1 MTSKRRRTE
10 SGQKDRRTERQKDRR
25 TEKQKESF
33 EVKDKNEPE
42 KCLLRDCLS
51 AEKYYTCRLRKRMLA
66 KKSH

>member
-1 MTSKRRRTE
+1 
-10 SGQKDRRTERQKDRR
+10 
-25 TEKQKESF
+25 
-33 EVKDKNEPE
+33 VKDKNEPE